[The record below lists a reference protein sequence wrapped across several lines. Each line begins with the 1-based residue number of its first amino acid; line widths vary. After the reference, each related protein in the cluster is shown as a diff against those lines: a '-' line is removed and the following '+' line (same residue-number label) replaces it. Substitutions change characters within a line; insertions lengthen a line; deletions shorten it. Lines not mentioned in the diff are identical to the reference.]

1 MNEEDNKLSGMHQ
14 GAATQIFRNA
24 VNLRV
29 SMTEA
34 EIKLWEYLK
43 GRPMGFKFRR
53 QHPISKYILDF
64 YCHKLMLSIE
74 VDGGYHF
81 SKEQKIKDEDRTNY
95 LKSIGIVEVRFT
107 NEQVLNNY
115 PSVIDSINGLLQPKI
130 MPRP

>member
-1 MNEEDNKLSGMHQ
+1 
-14 GAATQIFRNA
+14 
-24 VNLRV
+24 
-29 SMTEA
+29 MTEA